1 MRLYHPSNLVPP
13 CHPLIPVL
21 LVVLV
26 ALVDPLDLVVQEQV
40 AVEVWVEVVDLAVP
54 ADMDRAGNM
63 MEDLSQSYRIHLSR
77 EDILFV
83 VGEDHSSSF
92 LTPTI
97 LI

>member
-1 MRLYHPSNLVPP
+1 MLPYHPL
-13 CHPLIPVL
+13 HLGR

-26 ALVDPLDLVVQEQV
+26 GQAVLVGLVGLVGLVLVEWAVQVE
-40 AVEVWVEVVDLAVP
+40 AVGLAVQ
-54 ADMDRAGNM
+54 ADMGRVENM
-63 MEDLSQSYRIHLSR
+63 MGDLSQSDRIHPQK

-83 VGEDHSSSF
+83 VGEDHSSSL